1 MINKKII
8 SFRSSFSNAK
18 FELVNLKRELY
29 LKKKIN
35 NPKIRD
41 FESIKKNNFFLK
53 NIKIKNLNIC
63 SIEIKNFK
71 DLKKKKYI
79 LIKYIDGYS
88 GDLILQNYGLKEIK
102 LLREFFTNYFL
113 TLKNFTK
120 WKKVEKNIFLK
131 KINDIERN
139 IKQNELQKIFKTYK
153 KILIKKLNK
162 IRYYPT
168 GICHGDLTLSNI
180 IIKDNKIYLIDFL
193 KTYNDSVAQDLA
205 KIYQEFILGWS
216 SRFLNGNDIVRSKT
230 ICENIVDKKFFKSFS
245 KEMLTVLEFEIILT
259 LFRIFPYV
267 KKNDIK
273 TIKWLKESMNKIKK
287 LNINLI

>member
-1 MINKKII
+1 VINKKII